1 MKNLKIDHCIAFLIK
16 FPKLTKFINKIIFQ
30 INSNECLCNLQSSR
44 ANQWT
49 GYMRVYIQFE
59 VRKSP
64 LDVSSGRYN
73 DLLYFL
79 KRQGRG
85 FSSDEVKKFQK
96 KE

>member
-1 MKNLKIDHCIAFLIK
+1 MNV
-16 FPKLTKFINKIIFQ
+16 
-30 INSNECLCNLQSSR
+30 CNLQSSR

-49 GYMRVYIQFE
+49 GYIRVYIQFE

-64 LDVSSGRYN
+64 LDVSGGRYN

-85 FSSDEVKKFQK
+85 SSSDEVKKFQN